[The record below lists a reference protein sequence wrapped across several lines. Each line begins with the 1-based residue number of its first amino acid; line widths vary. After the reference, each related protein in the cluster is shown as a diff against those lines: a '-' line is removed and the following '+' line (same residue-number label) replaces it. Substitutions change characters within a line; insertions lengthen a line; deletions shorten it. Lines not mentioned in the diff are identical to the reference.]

1 MRAGVRI
8 SQPSRAAGPGGAVR
22 EPLGCRLTVR
32 APAQADDVPCA
43 AAAQACAFR
52 CSATC
57 PSAAGTPRSCRRSWA
72 TTTTTGSPTRWPS
85 RLTWRMRGPSSRC
98 TPSSLPSFFLHCQ
111 LRFVVLQIAL
121 IALSGVHG
129 EFKSRAQ
136 VHALVPPLTLPRLTS
151 LASCPTPGPSYTLA
165 GARTFAHR
173 HTHACPRKRAY
184 ARAHR
189 RTHMRAHMH
198 AHARSRPRAAQT
210 RLIREHDLRE
220 HFCRVS
226 CRDDQG
232 PYRR

>member
-57 PSAAGTPRSCRRSWA
+57 QSAAGTPRSCRRSWA
-72 TTTTTGSPTRWPS
+72 TTTTIGSPTRWPS
-85 RLTWRMRGPSSRC
+85 PLSWRMRGPSSRC
-98 TPSSLPSFFLHCQ
+98 TPSSLPSFYLHYQ
-111 LRFVVLQIAL
+111 LLFVVLQIAL

-173 HTHACPRKRAY
+173 HTHACPPACTHTRVRTRSQAHTCVPTCMRTR
-184 ARAHR
+184 ARARAR
-189 RTHMRAHMH
+189 RR
-198 AHARSRPRAAQT
+198 
-210 RLIREHDLRE
+210 
-220 HFCRVS
+220 
-226 CRDDQG
+226 RD
-232 PYRR
+232 